1 MINILDEYLEINDK
15 PRERRVSGIIK
26 RQKYVSED
34 NENEN
39 NNMDNSNPQYENNN
53 NPIND
58 EDYKP
63 SNIPLYRNLN
73 ANHLKRGKLTDSQDE
88 EFEIKEKEG

>member
-1 MINILDEYLEINDK
+1 MINFLDEYLEITDK

-26 RQKYVSED
+26 RQKYISEE

-39 NNMDNSNPQYENNN
+39 NNLENPNPQHENNN
-53 NPIND
+53 SIND
-58 EDYKP
+58 EDYKA
-63 SNIPLYRNLN
+63 SNIPSHRNLN
-73 ANHLKRGKLTDSQDE
+73 ANHLKRGKLTDSHDQ